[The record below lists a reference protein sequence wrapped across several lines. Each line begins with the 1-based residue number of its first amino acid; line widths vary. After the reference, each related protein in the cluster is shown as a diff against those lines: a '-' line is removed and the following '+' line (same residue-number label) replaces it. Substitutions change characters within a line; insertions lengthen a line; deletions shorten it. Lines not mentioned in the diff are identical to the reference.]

1 MNYKVLIL
9 KEARLEIKETLDWYR
24 NINPILSKKF
34 TISFKKSLN
43 LIRISPYQFQVRYEN
58 IRVILLDKFPYLI
71 HFSVE
76 NETIFI
82 KSVFHTSRNTTK
94 YPK

>member
-9 KEARLEIKETLDWYR
+9 EEAQLEFKESLDWYK
-24 NINPILSKKF
+24 NINPILSNRF
-34 TISFKKSLN
+34 TTSFKKCIF
-43 LIRISPYQFQVRYEN
+43 LIRRNPYQFQIRYEN
-58 IRVILLDKFPYLI
+58 VRVILLEKFPYLI

-76 NETIFI
+76 IETIQI
-82 KSVFHTSRNTTK
+82 KSLFHTSRDTTK